1 MVKVE
6 KSEVHVLIYTA
17 THKIEGT
24 YFMHPG
30 SRLIDDLNG
39 HLKRFIPLR
48 EVSVTNLRDETEV
61 LFKSD
66 FVAVNVEE
74 ITLFS
79 PGPDRQ
85 PRREKRVAL
94 GISK

>member
-6 KSEVHVLIYTA
+6 KSEVHVLIYTG

-24 YFMHPG
+24 YFMNQG
-30 SRLIDDLNG
+30 SRFIDDLNG

-48 EVSVTNLRDETEV
+48 EVSVTNLKDEAEV
-61 LFKSD
+61 LFMAD

-74 ITLFS
+74 VTLFC

-85 PRREKRVAL
+85 LRRGKRVPL
-94 GISK
+94 GISE